1 MSEDLPRAIVKRIVK
16 AKMLE
21 LAGAHYG
28 DEKTS
33 RDFPIHKDALMAF
46 SESAKIFIHYLS
58 ATAND
63 ICRESKRQTINAEDV
78 LRAVE
83 EVEFGEFVEPLQIAL
98 DAYREENQTKKAQ
111 KGVAANGRRRKRKV
125 QDDSDLNGK
134 EEEEENGKEDENDDN
149 RKEEEESEKEEEED
163 EDESRKEEEGNEKE
177 EEAANEA
184 EEYEEDEDERGDSM
198 EVEKNVDGDSDS
210 S

>member
-21 LAGAHYG
+21 LAAVHYG

-33 RDFPIHKDALMAF
+33 RDFRVHKDALMAF
-46 SESAKIFIHYLS
+46 AESAKIFIHYLS

-83 EVEFGEFVEPLQIAL
+83 EVEFGEFVEPLQTAL
-98 DAYREENQTKKAQ
+98 EAYREENQNKKAQ
-111 KGVAANGRRRKRKV
+111 KGVATGRRRRKRKI
-125 QDDSDLNGK
+125 QEDNDQNGK
-134 EEEEENGKEDENDDN
+134 DEEEENGKEEEEEEEENGKEDEEEEDND
-149 RKEEEESEKEEEED
+149 KEEEVEEEVEEED
-163 EDESRKEEEGNEKE
+163 E
-177 EEAANEA
+177 EAANQV
-184 EEYEEDEDERGDSM
+184 EEDEGDDDEGGRDSM
-198 EVEKNVDGDSDS
+198 EEEKDDSDGSGS

>member
-1 MSEDLPRAIVKRIVK
+1 MSEDLPRANVKRIVK
-16 AKMLE
+16 AKLLE
-21 LAGAHYG
+21 LAAAHYG

-33 RDFPIHKDALMAF
+33 RDLPIHKDALLAF

-83 EVEFGEFVEPLQIAL
+83 EIEFGEFVEPLRSAL
-98 DAYREENQTKKAQ
+98 EVYREENQNKKAQ
-111 KGVAANGRRRKRKV
+111 RGFAANGGKRKRRA
-125 QDDSDLNGK
+125 SDISALNG
-134 EEEEENGKEDENDDN
+134 NEDGDEADN
-149 RKEEEESEKEEEED
+149 QGEED
-163 EDESRKEEEGNEKE
+163 EGEGEDLEDDKE
-177 EEAANEA
+177 EEADG
-184 EEYEEDEDERGDSM
+184 EDG
-198 EVEKNVDGDSDS
+198 SDTS